1 MNVKNGNSEKYRDEL
16 IETGLNIGFIRR
28 KRGMTQ
34 EQLAEK
40 AGLSTGFI
48 SQIEAPNLSVSISLP
63 TLFAIA
69 EALGVPAYRL
79 LIFDKL

>member
-1 MNVKNGNSEKYRDEL
+1 MNVKNGNADKFRDEL

-69 EALGVPAYRL
+69 KALEVPAYRL
-79 LIFDKL
+79 LIFDNL